1 MLFLSFKLLQIK
13 VPRYVLA
20 PQPRGQ
26 VRSSQLDRKY
36 QQISH
41 ENIVDIYSNPPH
53 PPEAEEDTGQ
63 EIQKIDGEGRCV
75 FVLLWAAI
83 TIAYLYI

>member
-36 QQISH
+36 QQIFH
-41 ENIVDIYSNPPH
+41 ENIVDSVESIFSATDPILSRLRRTQ
-53 PPEAEEDTGQ
+53 AKT
-63 EIQKIDGEGRCV
+63 
-75 FVLLWAAI
+75 
-83 TIAYLYI
+83 

>member
-36 QQISH
+36 QQIFH
-41 ENIVDIYSNPPH
+41 ENIVASFKSIFAATYP
-53 PPEAEEDTGQ
+53 
-63 EIQKIDGEGRCV
+63 I
-75 FVLLWAAI
+75 LLRLRR
-83 TIAYLYI
+83 T